1 MAFLITQAITLTLTP
16 NEPKL
21 IICNMMEW
29 KTHNLPFSQNLE
41 ILTLGSKTS
50 SKGCDSPDTIHL
62 IIFQRQSWF
71 PYLPFFPSHKSLSPS
86 KLPQLLSSN
95 TASSR
100 ASTALPLQVSS
111 QLTFSPKEIK
121 YSI

>member
-1 MAFLITQAITLTLTP
+1 MAFLITQATTLTLTP

-21 IICNMMEW
+21 IIYNMMEW

-41 ILTLGSKTS
+41 ILAFESKTA
-50 SKGCDSPDTIHL
+50 SKDYDSTDIIHL

-71 PYLPFFPSHKSLSPS
+71 PCMSLFPSHKSLSPS
-86 KLPQLLSSN
+86 KFPKLLRSN

-100 ASTALPLQVSS
+100 ASTAQHLQVSS
-111 QLTFSPKEIK
+111 QLTFSPEEIK

>member
-1 MAFLITQAITLTLTP
+1 MTFLITQAITLTLTP

-21 IICNMMEW
+21 IIYNMMEW

-41 ILTLGSKTS
+41 ILTLGSKTA
-50 SKGCDSPDTIHL
+50 SKGYDSTDIIHL

-71 PYLPFFPSHKSLSPS
+71 PCMPLFPTHKSLSPS
-86 KLPQLLSSN
+86 KLPQLFRSN

-100 ASTALPLQVSS
+100 VSTALHLQVAS
-111 QLTFSPKEIK
+111 QLTFSPEEIK